1 MQYFNQAFS
10 KIKPIKNN
18 KKSIIT
24 IGNFDGFHIYHQKII
39 NQVIDIAKK
48 ENLNSIVIS
57 FDKKIKNFVES
68 KSYQKIA
75 TKEQKL
81 NYINNHLKEL
91 DYFYDIKVNKK
102 LTLTT
107 REDFINDLKTKLNVV
122 KIIEGEDFRFG
133 WQAKGDINYL
143 IAEFGVDNVI
153 VEKRDNDISSSNIK
167 KLIKENKIQEAK
179 KLLGIDFD

>member
-75 TKEQKL
+75 TKEK
-81 NYINNHLKEL
+81 N
-91 DYFYDIKVNKK
+91 
-102 LTLTT
+102 
-107 REDFINDLKTKLNVV
+107 
-122 KIIEGEDFRFG
+122 
-133 WQAKGDINYL
+133 
-143 IAEFGVDNVI
+143 
-153 VEKRDNDISSSNIK
+153 
-167 KLIKENKIQEAK
+167 
-179 KLLGIDFD
+179 